1 MEIKSAFAI
10 VLRRLRMS
18 MGKSQ
23 EDFAFDVEIDR
34 SYMSRLE
41 RGMAQPTLG
50 MIFVLAKHLG
60 LSASEF
66 VRLIEV
72 ESKKTKKP
80 LLKTRI
86 RKSQK

>member
-10 VLRRLRMS
+10 VLRRLRTS